1 MKKITWVII
10 IAVFYIIFHQ
20 LIAYFALSSIGKI
33 RIVAEPNIDTR
44 LAIYYS
50 TGIAGHPF
58 TEKKSVK
65 SQLLKRGTKADIILS
80 LKNRL
85 GRNLRIDPLSA
96 EGIIKI
102 YSIKIL
108 SHFGKPIKFS
118 PKQIVQNF
126 RHDSSTALRLRQEY
140 VEIRSTGPDPQL
152 TLRRPLQFTNPLFG
166 YILPMFL
173 SVLCALVIKSISFQ
187 SIYAV
192 KDITHKRPS
201 TNQNIIAL
209 DGLRGFAALLV
220 LADHAGVPYS
230 DGIGAVGVWL
240 FFCLSGFLL
249 SIPFVKNPSLIISS
263 NYLQHYMLRR
273 IKRIVPMYYFVL
285 IILFLLRGRIEGFVR
300 HVIFIQADGI
310 FWSVPQEMFFYMI
323 LPLVFIMNFYL
334 FRKSIGLRV
343 ISTLILAVYLNNYLG
358 TEFVYIYGNGK
369 KLALLAGVFLSGVC
383 MSYFYHSPYVKFL
396 KQRSKLLLNVCGLV
410 LLGIVLFSSDTALN
424 LIFNKQIN
432 YTWIYTGLFGY
443 IAALLLLFTI
453 IYNGSVLNRIM
464 SCYPLRAV
472 GIVGFSFYLLH
483 PNVLHMIKVIFIK
496 LAGHDIGS
504 NALFVS
510 GAILT
515 YLFSAITYS
524 LIERPF
530 LIKN

>member
-10 IAVFYIIFHQ
+10 IGVLFLIFHQ
-20 LIAYFALSSIGKI
+20 LIAYFALSSIGNI
-33 RIVAEPNIDTR
+33 RIVAEPDIDSR
-44 LAIYYS
+44 LAVYYS

-65 SQLLKRGTKADIILS
+65 SQRLKKGTKADIILS
-80 LKNRL
+80 LKNRI
-85 GRNLRIDPLSA
+85 GRNLRIDPLST
-96 EGIIKI
+96 GGSIKI
-102 YSIKIL
+102 YSIKIA
-108 SHFGKPIKFS
+108 SHFGKPLTFS
-118 PKQIVQNF
+118 PEQIVQDF
-126 RHDSSTALRLRQEY
+126 RHDSSTAIALHKEY
-140 VEIRSTGPDPQL
+140 VEISSTGPDPQL
-152 TLRRPLQFTNPLFG
+152 TLIRPLQFTNPLFG

-173 SVLCALVIKSISFQ
+173 AVLCALVIKNTSFQ

-220 LADHAGVPYS
+220 LADHAGIPYS
-230 DGIGAVGVWL
+230 NGIGAIGVWL

-249 SIPFVKNPSLIISS
+249 SIPFVKDPSLIKSTD
-263 NYLQHYMLRR
+263 YLQHYMLRR

-285 IILFLLRGRIEGFVR
+285 SIIYLLRGRIEGFVR
-300 HVIFIQADGI
+300 HAVFIQGDGI
-310 FWSVPQEMFFYMI
+310 FWSVPQEIFFYMI
-323 LPLVFIMNFYL
+323 LPLVFVLVFYL
-334 FRKSIGLRV
+334 CRGSIGLRIV
-343 ISTLILAVYLNNYLG
+343 LTLILAVYLNNNLG
-358 TEFVYIYGNGK
+358 TEFIYIYGNGRR
-369 KLALLAGVFLSGVC
+369 LVLWAGIFLTGVC
-383 MSYFYHSPYVKFL
+383 LSYFYHSPYIKFL
-396 KQRSKLLLNVCGLV
+396 QQRSKLLLNICGLI
-410 LLGIVLFSSDTALN
+410 LLGIVLFSSDSALD

-432 YTWIYTGLFGY
+432 YTWIYTGIFGY

-483 PNVLHMIKVIFIK
+483 PNVIHMIKVIFLK
-496 LAGHDIGS
+496 LAGQEIG
-504 NALFVS
+504 NIALFVS
-510 GAILT
+510 GVILT
-515 YLFSAITYS
+515 YFFSAITYS